1 MQFRV
6 KKGGT
11 DMSMISLAAVPPRI
25 EARSADNSFKTILLV
40 CCIGLVVSF
49 ALMAHGID
57 LGAGLMI

>member
-1 MQFRV
+1 MP
-6 KKGGT
+6 
-11 DMSMISLAAVPPRI
+11 LI
-25 EARSADNSFKTILLV
+25 EARSADNSLKTILLV